1 MKKFSMRASWVVLL
15 LALSLPVF
23 WLSLTREESA
33 PQPQYKVGDRLPADT
48 SSQPAEYK
56 KTNWDDLIPTDWDP
70 MAAIKGL
77 NLAKMKDSDPRVME
91 AMDKIRAAWNDA
103 PVKPELNGARIEI
116 PGFVVPLDVNWENV
130 SEFLLVPYFG
140 ACIHVPPPPSNQVIH
155 VITPRNLSKPQR
167 KLVTNGVKNYGA
179 IVVRGTLETVSA
191 NTSMGYSAYRLQVES
206 IAPYVEPKKPNRN
219 K

>member
-1 MKKFSMRASWVVLL
+1 MNKISIRTSSSVLL
-15 LALSLPVF
+15 LVLSLPVCGF
-23 WLSLTREESA
+23 SLASDESA
-33 PQPQYKVGDRLPADT
+33 PQPQYKVGDRLPT
-48 SSQPAEYK
+48 ESTGQPAGYK
-56 KTNWDDLIPTDWDP
+56 KTNWDDLIPADWDP

-77 NLAKMKDSDPRVME
+77 NLSKMKDSDPRVME

-103 PVKPELNGARIEI
+103 PVKSELNGARIEI

-191 NTSMGYSAYRLQVES
+191 NTSMGFSAYRLQVES
-206 IAPYVEPKKPNRN
+206 IAPYVEPKNPNRN